1 MTVFLVILL
10 LVALV
15 FGVGAALEFA
25 LWSLLIVAAVIV
37 ALGLLARNVLT
48 RR

>member
-1 MTVFLVILL
+1 MVVFLVILL

-25 LWSLLIVAAVIV
+25 LWTLLIVAAVVIGIGFLV
-37 ALGLLARNVLT
+37 RNALGRG
-48 RR
+48 

>member
-1 MTVFLVILL
+1 MVVFLVILL

-25 LWSLLIVAAVIV
+25 LWTLLIVAAVVIGIGFLV
-37 ALGLLARNVLT
+37 RNAL
-48 RR
+48 RRG